1 MTSNPIKSFFKQ
13 LIEAKW
19 FYTFSASAMATI
31 VGISLTFGLNS
42 LRESNRKESEAKR
55 SIMQALDNINDR
67 VEQSHGWVQVL
78 SGQDSIFQVVNELHQ
93 SGMAIPDSTCL
104 EFATRIP
111 MRSE

>member
-55 SIMQALDNINDR
+55 SDR
-67 VEQSHGWVQVL
+67 KS
-78 SGQDSIFQVVNELHQ
+78 VV
-93 SGMAIPDSTCL
+93 
-104 EFATRIP
+104 
-111 MRSE
+111 